1 MNSTSSPQC
10 KSGLSPAGNGLV
22 GWVLESPGRG
32 TLNLIITC
40 LFTIALCTWVVIH
53 PRVHKRP
60 LPRRLHKLVQFVKAI
75 IAPEFIAVEGLQEWT
90 QARKMVKDCE
100 DLTEGEIQL
109 VHAFYIGMLALRYR
123 TPKGWK
129 VIWPNQYTW
138 LLKQGLVNK
147 TTCSAWGFS
156 EDDIRDKS
164 NADDVVKL
172 AALLQVSWFV
182 AQCIMRTAHSLPL
195 SQLESMTL
203 SYVPLFAV
211 TYFFWWLK
219 PKDVLVPSIV
229 DLPIMSA
236 NQLNT
241 FESLAVST
249 RFDNEGT
256 DSRNSLRNALI
267 LTPRIF
273 EKEAEL
279 KLAHELKRARRY
291 GGDDCPGGEVE
302 RDCPHLASKTQGTVV
317 AWWDPDLYHSK
328 IWPVT
333 CLFGASFGALHL
345 VSWYSV
351 FPTTAEQW
359 LWRGAALLSIFSM
372 LVFMQFEK
380 VTLRWD
386 GPLTLISLI
395 SPVLYLISRIAMMG
409 GVIAALRASEPGV
422 YDTYVV
428 ANYWVHIT

>member
-1 MNSTSSPQC
+1 
-10 KSGLSPAGNGLV
+10 
-22 GWVLESPGRG
+22 
-32 TLNLIITC
+32 
-40 LFTIALCTWVVIH
+40 
-53 PRVHKRP
+53 
-60 LPRRLHKLVQFVKAI
+60 
-75 IAPEFIAVEGLQEWT
+75 
-90 QARKMVKDCE
+90 MVKDCE
-100 DLTEGEIQL
+100 DLTEGEIKL

-129 VIWPNQYTW
+129 VMWPNQYTW
-138 LLKQGLVNK
+138 LPKQGLVDK
-147 TTCSAWGFS
+147 TTYSAWGFS

-172 AALLQVSWFV
+172 AALLQVSWFM

-195 SQLESMTL
+195 SQLESTTL

-328 IWPVT
+328 IWPMT

-380 VTLRWD
+380 VALRWD
-386 GPLTLISLI
+386 GPLTLISLV
-395 SPVLYLISRIAMMG
+395 SPMLYLISRIAMMG

-428 ANYWVHIT
+428 ANYWVRIT